1 MEDEREGI
9 EKILIDSYPKF
20 LSALRDTYP
29 LAFLGSFSIV
39 IASFL
44 QNAPKAQEYAI
55 AAAVIFLLAFLCSL
69 ILKFTPAAS
78 SIALMLYILF
88 GGGIVLL
95 MAVTNELSKACSLT
109 PVVFRSTMGLFVSGI
124 VLIMFWNWISSLR
137 EERFKRLQER
147 SRYPDMLVVALLI
160 GSLGILSILIHLVL
174 YVYSAVS
181 NVEIPGVLQDL
192 TAFGILL
199 FVISVI
205 AIIVMARFRRR

>member
-1 MEDEREGI
+1 
-9 EKILIDSYPKF
+9 
-20 LSALRDTYP
+20 
-29 LAFLGSFSIV
+29 
-39 IASFL
+39 
-44 QNAPKAQEYAI
+44 
-55 AAAVIFLLAFLCSL
+55 
-69 ILKFTPAAS
+69 
-78 SIALMLYILF
+78 
-88 GGGIVLL
+88 
-95 MAVTNELSKACSLT
+95 
-109 PVVFRSTMGLFVSGI
+109 MGLFVSGI